1 MIHGHGDDIYKAA
14 GEIKANFS
22 TNVWYETDINLLQ
35 SVILQQMDKILHYP
49 EPDAGSFVEI
59 VARHY
64 GISSENVIAGNGA
77 TELFYLIAHAF
88 TGANTCLPIPS
99 FTEYEDACSLYK
111 HRLAFI
117 PFSERECTPEE
128 IGKICP
134 EPELMFICN
143 PNNPDGRV
151 WELDQIR
158 NLLRHHPRMTLVV
171 DESFIDF
178 APSAYPAEGLLEQFP
193 NLLVI
198 HSMTKNFAIPGL
210 RLGYLLGN
218 EQLISRIKKFKQPWS
233 INALAI
239 EVGKYLLTHGEDLLP
254 DTQHLLRRKQTF
266 VTALQKIPGFRPQ
279 PSETSFF
286 LVETDWNST
295 VLKHILL
302 ERYGLLI
309 RDASNFRGLNNR
321 YFRVN
326 TLTDFKNG
334 LLIEALQELGAN
346 EGSPAKTKPY

>member
-1 MIHGHGDDIYKAA
+1 MIQGHGDDIYKIT

-22 TNVWYETDINLLQ
+22 TNVWYETNTDLLQ
-35 SVILQQMDKILHYP
+35 SVILQQMDKVLHYP
-49 EPDAGSFVEI
+49 EPDAGSFVEV
-59 VARHY
+59 VARHH

-88 TGANTCLPIPS
+88 AGARTCLPIPS

-111 HRLAFI
+111 HRLSFI
-117 PFSERECTPEE
+117 LFSEWESTPEKME
-128 IGKICP
+128 EVCP

-143 PNNPDGRV
+143 PNNPDGRI

-158 NLLRHHPRMTLVV
+158 NLLRRHPQMTLVV

-178 APSAYPAEGLLEQFP
+178 APSARPAEALLEQYP

-218 EQLISRIKKFKQPWS
+218 KQLISRIKKFKQPWS

-239 EVGKYLLTHGEDLLP
+239 EVGKYLLTQGEKLLP
-254 DTQHLLRRKQTF
+254 DTQHLLYRKQTF
-266 VTALQKIPGFRPQ
+266 MTALQKIPGFRPQ
-279 PSETSFF
+279 PSATSFF

-295 VLKHILL
+295 DLKHTLI
-302 ERYGLLI
+302 EKYRLLI
-309 RDASNFRGLNNR
+309 RDASNFRGLNEH

-326 TLTDFKNG
+326 TLTDFKND
-334 LLIEALQELGAN
+334 LLIKALQELGTN
-346 EGSPAKTKPY
+346 EGSQIKIKPY